1 MRGLSRIL
9 IDILLNIWQRRY
21 QLFIQQARIF
31 SGGRGKNR
39 TYKVSYVT
47 DLQSAAIPPIIAA
60 RP

>member
-1 MRGLSRIL
+1 MKCK
-9 IDILLNIWQRRY
+9 
-21 QLFIQQARIF
+21 RIF